1 MLAYTNTT
9 HGWVVTWDGESIGT
23 VEHFPHGFIPVSITG
38 ETGAAYQSLRAAAR
52 WLYTGQADYS
62 RPTIPPSHGRRYYQE
77 ADSRDIDACK
87 FGGISRSNPVVHVF

>member
-23 VEHFPHGFIPVSITG
+23 VTHLPHGFIPISTTG
-38 ETGAAYQSLRAAAR
+38 ETGTAYQSLRGAAR

-62 RPTIPPSHGRRYYQE
+62 RPTPPMHGRRYYQS
-77 ADSRDIDACK
+77 ADSRDIDMMK
-87 FGGISRSNPVVHVF
+87 HGGRERSNPVVEVF